1 MATAVAAAAA
11 YRRQLG
17 SASGNPRPRAAT
29 VQRSRSRSRSLRRS
43 RRRSPRSR
51 DLGRRRVWPAGSVTR
66 WAPPRRGPRRR
77 LRAGRSQAIRHAA
90 TFGASKTTA
99 HSRRSS
105 ALRSSRTSA
114 GACRGRRARSKSA
127 RTIAAR
133 RYAPP
138 RLGLAVEALL
148 LKASENDRPTRA
160 QRAPA
165 LEHAA
170 QPQNRLLAEHMRCSL
185 GKRSH
190 SGAKTAGACS
200 GTGNPGRLSHSR
212 NVASLMP
219 LPQAR
224 SPMLR
229 RDNDAIGRGS
239 LHRR

>member
-1 MATAVAAAAA
+1 MAIAVAAAAA

-29 VQRSRSRSRSLRRS
+29 VQRSRTRSRSLRRS

-90 TFGASKTTA
+90 TSGHRRRPPTRAAAPHYARAEPRPARAAVGAPGRSQQGRSQLGGTHTA
-99 HSRRSS
+99 
-105 ALRSSRTSA
+105 ART
-114 GACRGRRARSKSA
+114 RGRSA
-127 RTIAAR
+127 
-133 RYAPP
+133 
-138 RLGLAVEALL
+138 L

>member
-11 YRRQLG
+11 CRRQLG

-43 RRRSPRSR
+43 RRLSPR
-51 DLGRRRVWPAGSVTR
+51 VE
-66 WAPPRRGPRRR
+66 GPRPSASVARWLGDQVGTSSTGPTSAFASGSLPGGQARR
-77 LRAGRSQAIRHAA
+77 DV
-90 TFGASKTTA
+90 GASKTTA

-185 GKRSH
+185 GKRSR

>member
-1 MATAVAAAAA
+1 MDASWAQ
-11 YRRQLG
+11 RRGIRGL
-17 SASGNPRPRAAT
+17 APRRSRFARAA
-29 VQRSRSRSRSLRRS
+29 SRSRRHSRSLRRS
-43 RRRSPRSR
+43 LRRSPRVEGPR
-51 DLGRRRVWPAGSVTR
+51 LRRVWPAGSVTR

-90 TFGASKTTA
+90 TFGASNTTA

-185 GKRSH
+185 GKRSR